1 MTAHSPKGKERTFP
15 STSAFSNK
23 KEVPPTAMD
32 VDETKRTSQAHLP
45 WVEKY
50 RPMVL
55 TDVISHGDIIST
67 CMQMIGLSGT
77 RSLLIRHIL

>member
-1 MTAHSPKGKERTFP
+1 
-15 STSAFSNK
+15 
-23 KEVPPTAMD
+23 MD